1 MQVWNVLHADRWKY
15 RTQLSGYTFA
25 TKAYIDNRKKLLN
38 RNISSTCPHNMVG
51 RSSPYCENV
60 WRRRYF
66 FELRSVGKLGA
77 PQQIST
83 FTLSCVLLY
92 WQRYCT
98 ELEQWVSAKLCGVVW
113 GIISPDRAEAPV
125 RWGEKIKYL
134 LIAHF
139 LNNNDA
145 KIYCM
150 RPAIAQ
156 QRRYCNVRPIHR
168 RTATWREN
176 RV

>member
-1 MQVWNVLHADRWKY
+1 MQVWNVLHAARWKY
-15 RTQLSGYTFA
+15 RTQLCRAISSQIRHIST
-25 TKAYIDNRKKLLN
+25 IVKKLLN

-60 WRRRYF
+60 WRRYF
-66 FELRSVGKLGA
+66 FELRSVGKFGA

-83 FTLSCVLLY
+83 FTLSCILLY

-98 ELEQWVSAKLCGVVW
+98 ALEQWVSSKLSGVVW
-113 GIISPDRAEAPV
+113 GIISPDRAEASV
-125 RWGEKIKYL
+125 RWGGKIKYL

-139 LNNNDA
+139 LNNDDA
-145 KIYCM
+145 
-150 RPAIAQ
+150 
-156 QRRYCNVRPIHR
+156 HR

-176 RV
+176 RGV